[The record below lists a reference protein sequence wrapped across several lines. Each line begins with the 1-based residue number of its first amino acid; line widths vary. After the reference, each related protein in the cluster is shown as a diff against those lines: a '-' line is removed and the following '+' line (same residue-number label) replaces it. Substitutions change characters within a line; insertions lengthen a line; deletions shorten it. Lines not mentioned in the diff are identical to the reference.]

1 MTGHGIIIAYTIGG
15 ADSSFARGPPES
27 KAMIENSIVASG
39 RRKRPQAGS
48 ADTTENDFLDA
59 AERQFA
65 ENGYSGAKIRA
76 IAEEAEANL
85 GALHYYWGSKE
96 SLFRAACGRR
106 MEPVISERM
115 RRYDALAGRSPTVDE
130 ILRAYFEP
138 AFLYGREDAARRD
151 HFCRIYARI
160 LTDPSPEMKA
170 IVAEIF
176 SESIRRFVGLLRNA
190 CEHLDDRDF
199 YWRLHCVFGVFQ
211 HAATYTDGIG
221 VLAEGKFDSRD
232 IDTGLDRI
240 IHFVASGLEAPAI
253 K

>member
-1 MTGHGIIIAYTIGG
+1 MIIACMIGG

-27 KAMIENSIVASG
+27 MAMNAKTVEAAS
-39 RRKRPQAGS
+39 RRKRTQAGS

-65 ENGYSGAKIRA
+65 ENGYAGAKIRA

-96 SLFRAACGRR
+96 SLFRAACNRR
-106 MEPVISERM
+106 MEPVIAERM
-115 RRYDALAGRSPTVDE
+115 RRYDALTDHAPTVED

-138 AFLYGREDAARRD
+138 AFFHAREDAAKRN
-151 HFCRIYARI
+151 HFCRVYARI
-160 LTDPSPEMKA
+160 LTDPSPEVRA
-170 IVAEIF
+170 IVVEIF
-176 SESIRRFVGLLRNA
+176 SESIRRFVDLLRKS
-190 CEHLDDRDF
+190 CSRLDDSDF

-211 HAATYTDGIG
+211 HAATYTDDIG
-221 VLAEGKFDSRD
+221 SLAQGKFDTTD

-240 IHFVASGLEAPAI
+240 VHFVASGLKAPAV